1 MMRPLAESLD
11 DGIVPESRAEPM
23 GLPYLREEL
32 ERFSR
37 AYRLTPREYDVL
49 FLLVTGFGTVP
60 EIAEHLSLSG
70 NTVHNHFKNIFRRT
84 RTNTK
89 AALLSLFLQQTA
101 ERNAVSGL
109 FLRRPKILVVDADP
123 LERDR
128 LCQGLSAHGL
138 EALGEAS
145 STEVAGRV
153 AEERIDIVIADA
165 SEGDGRGQQLRDAV
179 RERFGRRPAV
189 LLIEPR
195 DSSARAGASEDHVLR
210 APAQLDVLCFAILEQ
225 LLDSPYD
232 RSRLFRVDAELP
244 VRLEDGQAARTGN
257 LGFGGAFL
265 ALDGTPTSGSSPRY
279 SVGSRV
285 QVAVALDDHRSLKLE
300 GEVRWR
306 CQSTRPGE
314 TEGVG
319 LRFIDMA
326 EDQRRAIEGFVR
338 RRKLEALERFTS
350 LSFARRA

>member
-1 MMRPLAESLD
+1 MA
-11 DGIVPESRAEPM
+11 
-23 GLPYLREEL
+23 LPYLREEL

-37 AYRLTPREYDVL
+37 SYRLTPREHDVL

-109 FLRRPKILVVDADP
+109 FVRRPRVLVVDADP

-128 LCQGLSAHGL
+128 LCQGLRAHGL
-138 EALGEAS
+138 DAFGEAS
-145 STEVAGRV
+145 AIEV
-153 AEERIDIVIADA
+153 EERIADERIDVVIADA
-165 SEGDGRGQQLRDAV
+165 VDGEHRGPRLREAL
-179 RERFGRRPAV
+179 RTRFGRRPAV
-189 LLIEPR
+189 LLVEPR
-195 DSSARAGASEDHVLR
+195 DGGQRAGASDEISLR
-210 APAQLDVLCFAILEQ
+210 APVQLDLLCFAILEQ
-225 LLDSPYD
+225 LVDTPYD

-244 VRLEDGQAARTGN
+244 VRLDDGMSARTGN

-265 ALDGTPTSGSSPRY
+265 TDAGNGVSSLSPRY
-279 SVGSRV
+279 TVGSRV
-285 QVAVALDDHRSLKLE
+285 QVSMSLDDHRAVKVE

-306 CQSTRPGE
+306 RQSARPGE
-314 TEGVG
+314 TDGVG
-319 LRFIDMA
+319 VRFIDMGD
-326 EDQRRAIEGFVR
+326 DQRRAVEGFVR
-338 RRKLEALERFTS
+338 RRKLEALERITA
-350 LSFARRA
+350 LSSTRRA

>member
-1 MMRPLAESLD
+1 MA
-11 DGIVPESRAEPM
+11 
-23 GLPYLREEL
+23 LPYLREEL

-37 AYRLTPREYDVL
+37 SYRLTPREHDVL

-101 ERNAVSGL
+101 ERNTISGL
-109 FLRRPKILVVDADP
+109 FLRRPRVLVIDADP

-128 LCQGLSAHGL
+128 LCQGLRAHGL
-138 EALGEAS
+138 DALGEAS
-145 STEVAGRV
+145 PSQAAARV
-153 AEERIDIVIADA
+153 ADERIDVLVAEA
-165 SEGDGRGQQLRDAV
+165 AEGEDRGPRMRDSL

-189 LLIEPR
+189 LLVEPR
-195 DSSARAGASEDHVLR
+195 EGGARSAHPDDLVLR
-210 APAQLDVLCFAILEQ
+210 SPVQLDMLCFAILEQ
-225 LLDSPYD
+225 LLDSPYE

-244 VRLEDGQAARTGN
+244 VKLDDGQAARTSN
-257 LGFGGAFL
+257 FGFGGAFL
-265 ALDGTPTSGSSPRY
+265 ALDGASSNGLSARY
-279 SVGSRV
+279 AVGSRV
-285 QVAVALDDHRSLKLE
+285 QVSVALDEHRALKLD

-306 CQSTRPGE
+306 RQSTRPGDV
-314 TEGVG
+314 EGVG
-319 LRFIDMA
+319 VRFVDLGT
-326 EDQRRAIEGFVR
+326 EQRRAVEGFVR
-338 RRKLEALERFTS
+338 RHKLSALERFTS